1 MPSGVVSTR
10 ALWELSRRH
19 RAAGGDNDSTYYPW
33 GFPLGEEDTLPH
45 RGKGPRPRYP
55 SDSKPNDASGTP
67 HVGLRLTRELLA
79 EIDEARGDTPR
90 MRFIRDAIVEYLGSL
105 KRAPK

>member
-1 MPSGVVSTR
+1 
-10 ALWELSRRH
+10 
-19 RAAGGDNDSTYYPW
+19 
-33 GFPLGEEDTLPH
+33 LPH

-55 SDSKPNDASGTP
+55 SDYKSNDEQGTP
-67 HVGLRLTRELLA
+67 NVPLRLTRDLLA

-90 MRFIRDAIVEYLGSL
+90 MRFIRNAIVEYLDLL

>member
-1 MPSGVVSTR
+1 MPQGVASTTVLTEPR
-10 ALWELSRRH
+10 GRH
-19 RAAGGDNDSTYYPW
+19 RAAGGDNDSTHYPW

-55 SDSKPNDASGTP
+55 SDSKPNDESGTP
-67 HVGLRLTRELLA
+67 HVSLRLGRDLLA

-90 MRFIRDAIVEYLGSL
+90 MRFIRDAIVEYLDFL
-105 KRAPK
+105 KRAK